1 MRKVMIFLLILL
13 MFLASM
19 GVGYFYLNTR
29 NDQKKSSKIEENEIV
44 VNNVENEY
52 IVTQNKEEKISPN
65 ADLITTVYYGKC
77 GHTISNCIEVPIEIV
92 NMNEN
97 EIRERYE
104 EWKINYFSEK
114 EIAIYKENEGTC
126 PEHYIVGSSEGV
138 INIYRLNESGEEEL
152 YETTSVYI
160 EYLPEKD
167 QQELQN
173 KIEII
178 GKENLYALL
187 ENYE

>member
-1 MRKVMIFLLILL
+1 MSECDLSLI
-13 MFLASM
+13 
-19 GVGYFYLNTR
+19 
-29 NDQKKSSKIEENEIV
+29 
-44 VNNVENEY
+44 
-52 IVTQNKEEKISPN
+52 
-65 ADLITTVYYGKC
+65 
-77 GHTISNCIEVPIEIV
+77 
-92 NMNEN
+92 
-97 EIRERYE
+97 
-104 EWKINYFSEK
+104 
-114 EIAIYKENEGTC
+114 
-126 PEHYIVGSSEGV
+126 
-138 INIYRLNESGEEEL
+138 EEL